1 MIDASPFTTWHTTW
15 GQVAKDKTYV
25 VSFNEVKYLSQITY
39 DPADGVNGANQ
50 ISKGLCKFR
59 W

>member
-39 DPADGVNGANQ
+39 DPADGVNGRIKSAKVYV
-50 ISKGLCKFR
+50 SLDG
-59 W
+59 